1 MDYLYEAIAM
11 RGRYRRN
18 RDSWGPH
25 LERTRQFVLSS
36 ASKCENRG
44 KAVVLGAGLLLDV
57 PLEELSA
64 MFREVALV
72 DIVFLPGVKRTARRF
87 GNVKLLTHDATNV
100 AERLHE
106 SIRRGVP
113 ELPEPAPDVP
123 ELDGST
129 GLVVSLNI
137 LSQLWVMPRAYA
149 LGKMRGLDEERL
161 DDWCGRVVES
171 HYAFLRSLPC
181 PVCLVADREFVK
193 RDRDVRIVS
202 RATTLFGLE
211 LPRPDE
217 SWTWN
222 IAPLGEDRRGLSK
235 ELLVGAWHFR

>member
-1 MDYLYEAIAM
+1 
-11 RGRYRRN
+11 
-18 RDSWGPH
+18 
-25 LERTRQFVLSS
+25 
-36 ASKCENRG
+36 
-44 KAVVLGAGLLLDV
+44 
-57 PLEELSA
+57 
-64 MFREVALV
+64 
-72 DIVFLPGVKRTARRF
+72 
-87 GNVKLLTHDATNV
+87 
-100 AERLHE
+100 
-106 SIRRGVP
+106 
-113 ELPEPAPDVP
+113 
-123 ELDGST
+123 
-129 GLVVSLNI
+129 VSLNI